1 MQISSATKAGYPRIY
16 VSGAVDSLLRY
27 LSIHHKDILASIHT
41 IGFVTDSSDDS
52 VPDDAIITD
61 SSTEEVAVVSSPVK
75 ELRDIIEYYNNIDWD
90 LNRPIVIN
98 LSMIVDPQVSFKVQS
113 MLLKFLEETSHRVIL
128 LSSSDDLMPTILS
141 RASLVCKIPVV
152 SDYSFGKAWEART
165 DMVVDFNGIKLPLPI
180 YKTESLKRS
189 VEMARVDTMCRVHHH
204 GRGFKER
211 IAKILEK
218 V

>member
-27 LSIHHKDILASIHT
+27 LSIHHKDILASMHT

-61 SSTEEVAVVSSPVK
+61 SGTDEVAMVSSPVK

-90 LNRPIVIN
+90 LNRPVVIN

-152 SDYSFGKAWEART
+152 ADYSFGKAWEART
-165 DMVVDFNGIKLPLPI
+165 DMVVDFNGIKLPLPM

>member
-1 MQISSATKAGYPRIY
+1 MQISSSTKAGYPRIY
-16 VSGAVDSLLRY
+16 VGGAVDSLLRY
-27 LSIHHKDILASIHT
+27 LSLHHKDILASMHT
-41 IGFVTDSSDDS
+41 IGFVTDSSEDA
-52 VPDDAIITD
+52 VPDASTGTD
-61 SSTEEVAVVSSPVK
+61 SGIEEVAVMSSPVK

-90 LNRPIVIN
+90 LNRPVVIN

-113 MLLKFLEETSHRVIL
+113 ILLKFLEETSHRVII

-189 VEMARVDTMCRVHHH
+189 VEMARVDTMCRIYHH

>member
-1 MQISSATKAGYPRIY
+1 MQVSSSTKAGYPRIY

-27 LSIHHKDILASIHT
+27 LSIHHKDILASMHT
-41 IGFVTDSSDDS
+41 IGFVADSSEDAVPDASTGTDSG
-52 VPDDAIITD
+52 
-61 SSTEEVAVVSSPVK
+61 TEEVAVVSSPVK

-113 MLLKFLEETSHRVIL
+113 MLLKFMEETSHRVIL

-141 RASLVCKIPVV
+141 RAALVCKIPVV
-152 SDYSFGKAWEART
+152 ADYSFGKAGESRT
-165 DMVVDFNGIKLPLPI
+165 DMAVDFNGIKLPLPI

-189 VEMARVDTMCRVHHH
+189 VEMARVDTMCRIHHH

>member
-27 LSIHHKDILASIHT
+27 LSIHHKDILASMHT
-41 IGFVTDSSDDS
+41 IGFVTDSSEDA
-52 VPDDAIITD
+52 VPDASNGTD
-61 SSTEEVAVVSSPVK
+61 SGTEEVAMMSSPVK
-75 ELRDIIEYYNNIDWD
+75 ELREIIEYYNNIDWD

-128 LSSSDDLMPTILS
+128 LSSADDLMSTILS
-141 RASLVCKIPVV
+141 RAALVCKIPVV

-165 DMVVDFNGIKLPLPI
+165 DMVVDFNGIKLPLPM

>member
-1 MQISSATKAGYPRIY
+1 MQISSSTKAGYPRIY
-16 VSGAVDSLLRY
+16 VGGAVDSLLRY
-27 LSIHHKDILASIHT
+27 LSLHHKDILASIHT
-41 IGFVTDSSDDS
+41 IGFVTDSSEDAVPEDS
-52 VPDDAIITD
+52 TGTD
-61 SSTEEVAVVSSPVK
+61 SGTEEVVVMSSPVK

-90 LNRPIVIN
+90 LNRPVVIN

-113 MLLKFLEETSHRVIL
+113 MLLKFLEETSHRVII

-152 SDYSFGKAWEART
+152 ADYSFGKAWEART

-180 YKTESLKRS
+180 YKAESLKRS
-189 VEMARVDTMCRVHHH
+189 VEMARVDTMCRVHNH

>member
-1 MQISSATKAGYPRIY
+1 MQISSSTKAGYPRIY
-16 VSGAVDSLLRY
+16 VGGAVDSLLRY

-41 IGFVTDSSDDS
+41 IGFVTDSSEDA
-52 VPDDAIITD
+52 VPDASNGTD
-61 SSTEEVAVVSSPVK
+61 SGTEEVAVMSSPVK

-113 MLLKFLEETSHRVIL
+113 MLLKFLEETSHRVII
-128 LSSSDDLMPTILS
+128 LSSSDDLMSTILS
-141 RASLVCKIPVV
+141 RVSLVCKIPVV

-165 DMVVDFNGIKLPLPI
+165 DMAVDFNGIKLPLPI

>member
-1 MQISSATKAGYPRIY
+1 MQISSSTKAGYPRVY
-16 VSGAVDSLLRY
+16 VGGAVDSLLRY
-27 LSIHHKDILASIHT
+27 LSLHHKDILTSIHT
-41 IGFVTDSSDDS
+41 IGFVTDSSEDAVPEDS
-52 VPDDAIITD
+52 TGTD
-61 SSTEEVAVVSSPVK
+61 SGTEEVAVMSSPVK

-90 LNRPIVIN
+90 LNLHIVIN

-113 MLLKFLEETSHRVIL
+113 MLLKFLEETSHRVII

-152 SDYSFGKAWEART
+152 ADYSFGKAWEART
-165 DMVVDFNGIKLPLPI
+165 DMAVDFNGIKLPLPI

>member
-1 MQISSATKAGYPRIY
+1 MKISSSTKAGYPRIY
-16 VSGAVDSLLRY
+16 VGGAVDSLLRY
-27 LSIHHKDILASIHT
+27 LSLHHKDILASMHT
-41 IGFVTDSSDDS
+41 IGFVTDSSEES
-52 VPDDAIITD
+52 VPEDSTGTD
-61 SSTEEVAVVSSPVK
+61 SCTEEVAVMSSPVK

-113 MLLKFLEETSHRVIL
+113 MLLKFLEETPHRVIL
-128 LSSSDDLMPTILS
+128 LSSSDDLMSTILS

-152 SDYSFGKAWEART
+152 ADYSFGKAWESRT
-165 DMVVDFNGIKLPLPI
+165 DMAVDFNGIKLPLPI

-189 VEMARVDTMCRVHHH
+189 VEMARVDTMCRIQHH

>member
-1 MQISSATKAGYPRIY
+1 MQISSSTKAGYPRIY
-16 VSGAVDSLLRY
+16 VGGAVDSLLRY
-27 LSIHHKDILASIHT
+27 LSLHHKDILASIHT
-41 IGFVTDSSDDS
+41 IGFVTDSSEDTVPEDS
-52 VPDDAIITD
+52 TGTD
-61 SSTEEVAVVSSPVK
+61 SGTEVAMGSSPVK
-75 ELRDIIEYYNNIDWD
+75 ELREIIEYYNNIDWD

-113 MLLKFLEETSHRVIL
+113 MLLKFLEETSHRIII

-152 SDYSFGKAWEART
+152 ADYSFGKAWESRT

-180 YKTESLKRS
+180 YKTECLKRS
-189 VEMARVDTMCRVHHH
+189 VEMARVDTMCRIHHH

>member
-1 MQISSATKAGYPRIY
+1 MQISSSTKAGYPRIY
-16 VSGAVDSLLRY
+16 VGGAVDSLLRY
-27 LSIHHKDILASIHT
+27 LSLHHKDILASIHT
-41 IGFVTDSSDDS
+41 IGFVTDSSEDTVPEDS
-52 VPDDAIITD
+52 TGTD
-61 SSTEEVAVVSSPVK
+61 SGTEVAMGSSPVK
-75 ELRDIIEYYNNIDWD
+75 ELREIIEYYNNIDWD

-165 DMVVDFNGIKLPLPI
+165 DMVVDFNGIKLPLPM

-189 VEMARVDTMCRVHHH
+189 VEMARVDTMCRIHHH

>member
-1 MQISSATKAGYPRIY
+1 MQVSSSTKAGYPRIY
-16 VSGAVDSLLRY
+16 VGGAVDSLLRY
-27 LSIHHKDILASIHT
+27 LSLHHKDILASMHT
-41 IGFVTDSSDDS
+41 IGFVTDASEDAVSDAS
-52 VPDDAIITD
+52 TGTD
-61 SSTEEVAVVSSPVK
+61 SGTGDVAMVSSPVK

-152 SDYSFGKAWEART
+152 SDYSFGKAWESRT
-165 DMVVDFNGIKLPLPI
+165 DMVVDFNGIKLPLPM

-189 VEMARVDTMCRVHHH
+189 VEMARVDTMFRVHHH

>member
-1 MQISSATKAGYPRIY
+1 MQISSSTKAGYPRIY
-16 VSGAVDSLLRY
+16 VGGAVDSLLRY

-41 IGFVTDSSDDS
+41 IGFVTDSSEDAVPEDS
-52 VPDDAIITD
+52 TGTD
-61 SSTEEVAVVSSPVK
+61 SGTEEVAVMSSPVK

-113 MLLKFLEETSHRVIL
+113 MLLKFLEETSHRVII

-152 SDYSFGKAWEART
+152 SVYSFGKACEART
-165 DMVVDFNGIKLPLPI
+165 DMAVDFNGIRLPLPM

-189 VEMARVDTMCRVHHH
+189 VEMARVDTMCRIHHH

>member
-27 LSIHHKDILASIHT
+27 LSIHHKDILASMHT

-61 SSTEEVAVVSSPVK
+61 SGTDEVAMVSSPVK

-90 LNRPIVIN
+90 LNRPVVIN
-98 LSMIVDPQVSFKVQS
+98 LSMIVDPEVSFKVQS
-113 MLLKFLEETSHRVIL
+113 MLLKFLEEPSHRVIL

-152 SDYSFGKAWEART
+152 ADYSFGKAWEART
-165 DMVVDFNGIKLPLPI
+165 DMVVDFNGIKLPLPM

>member
-1 MQISSATKAGYPRIY
+1 MQISSATKVGYLCIY

-27 LSIHHKDILASIHT
+27 LSIHHKDILASMHT
-41 IGFVTDSSDDS
+41 IGFVTDASEDA
-52 VPDDAIITD
+52 VPDASTGTD
-61 SSTEEVAVVSSPVK
+61 SGTGDVAMVSSPVK

-165 DMVVDFNGIKLPLPI
+165 DMVVDFNGIKLPLPM

>member
-27 LSIHHKDILASIHT
+27 LSIHHKDILASMHT
-41 IGFVTDSSDDS
+41 IGFVTDSSE
-52 VPDDAIITD
+52 DAVSDASTGTD
-61 SSTEEVAVVSSPVK
+61 SGTEEVAVVSSPVK

-90 LNRPIVIN
+90 LNRPVVIN

-113 MLLKFLEETSHRVIL
+113 MLLKFLEETSHRVII
-128 LSSSDDLMPTILS
+128 LSSSDDLMSTILS
-141 RASLVCKIPVV
+141 RAALVCKIPVV

-189 VEMARVDTMCRVHHH
+189 VEMARVDTMCRMHHH

>member
-1 MQISSATKAGYPRIY
+1 MQISSSTKAGYPRIY
-16 VSGAVDSLLRY
+16 VGGAVGSLLRY
-27 LSIHHKDILASIHT
+27 LSLHHKDILASIHT
-41 IGFVTDSSDDS
+41 IGFVTDSSEDAVPEDS
-52 VPDDAIITD
+52 AGTD
-61 SSTEEVAVVSSPVK
+61 SGTEEVAVMSSPVK

-113 MLLKFLEETSHRVIL
+113 MLLKFLEETSHRVII

-152 SDYSFGKAWEART
+152 ADYSFGKAWEART
-165 DMVVDFNGIKLPLPI
+165 DMAVDFNGIKLPLPI

>member
-1 MQISSATKAGYPRIY
+1 MQISSSTKAGYPRIY
-16 VSGAVDSLLRY
+16 VGGAVDSLLRY
-27 LSIHHKDILASIHT
+27 LSLHHKDILASIHT
-41 IGFVTDSSDDS
+41 IGFVTDSSEDTVPEDS
-52 VPDDAIITD
+52 TGTD
-61 SSTEEVAVVSSPVK
+61 SGTEVAMGSSPVK
-75 ELRDIIEYYNNIDWD
+75 ELREIIEYYNNIDWD

-113 MLLKFLEETSHRVIL
+113 MLLKFLEETSHRIII

-180 YKTESLKRS
+180 YKTECLKRS
-189 VEMARVDTMCRVHHH
+189 VEMARVDTMCRVYHH

>member
-1 MQISSATKAGYPRIY
+1 MQISSATKVGYLCIY

-27 LSIHHKDILASIHT
+27 LSIHHKDILASMHT
-41 IGFVTDSSDDS
+41 IGFVTDASADA
-52 VPDDAIITD
+52 VPDASTGTD
-61 SSTEEVAVVSSPVK
+61 SGTGDVAMVSSPVK

-165 DMVVDFNGIKLPLPI
+165 DMVVDFNGIKLPLPM

>member
-1 MQISSATKAGYPRIY
+1 MKISSSTKAGYPRIY
-16 VSGAVDSLLRY
+16 VGGAVDSLLRY

-41 IGFVTDSSDDS
+41 IGFVTDASEDAVPEDS
-52 VPDDAIITD
+52 TGTD
-61 SSTEEVAVVSSPVK
+61 SGTEEAAVMSSPVK

-90 LNRPIVIN
+90 LNRPVVIN
-98 LSMIVDPQVSFKVQS
+98 LSMIVDPQVSFKIQS
-113 MLLKFLEETSHRVIL
+113 MLLKFLEETSHRIII

-152 SDYSFGKAWEART
+152 ANYSFGKAWEART
-165 DMVVDFNGIKLPLPI
+165 DMAVDFNGIKLPLPI

-189 VEMARVDTMCRVHHH
+189 VEMARVDTMCRIHHH

>member
-1 MQISSATKAGYPRIY
+1 MQISSSTKAGYPRIY

-27 LSIHHKDILASIHT
+27 LSIHHKDILASMHT

-141 RASLVCKIPVV
+141 RAALVCKIPVV

-165 DMVVDFNGIKLPLPI
+165 DMVVDFNGIKLPLPM

>member
-1 MQISSATKAGYPRIY
+1 MQISSSTKAGYPRIY
-16 VSGAVDSLLRY
+16 VGGAVDSLLRY
-27 LSIHHKDILASIHT
+27 LSLHHKDILASMHT
-41 IGFVTDSSDDS
+41 IGFVTDSSE
-52 VPDDAIITD
+52 DAISDASTGTD
-61 SSTEEVAVVSSPVK
+61 SGTEEVAVMSSPVK

-113 MLLKFLEETSHRVIL
+113 MLLKFLEETSHRVII

-141 RASLVCKIPVV
+141 RAALVCKIPVV
-152 SDYSFGKAWEART
+152 ADYSFGKAWEART
-165 DMVVDFNGIKLPLPI
+165 DMVVDFNGIKLPLPM

-189 VEMARVDTMCRVHHH
+189 VEMARVDTMCQMHHH